1 MIYSP
6 ETKHGINLNSAIYII
21 YINYMISHLVKKTTH
36 SVPADPSSSRPI
48 GLSLLVFVH
57 VVSAL
62 AEHWL
67 LFFPLPGGPGLPSPP
82 SPKLTLFPS
91 GPRQQPA
98 PMPGTV
104 PNYQK
109 SHVTYKFPG
118 TNSKVKI
125 PNVRKF
131 PKLQSSQLQNS

>member
-62 AEHWL
+62 AEH
-67 LFFPLPGGPGLPSPP
+67 
-82 SPKLTLFPS
+82 
-91 GPRQQPA
+91 
-98 PMPGTV
+98 
-104 PNYQK
+104 
-109 SHVTYKFPG
+109 
-118 TNSKVKI
+118 
-125 PNVRKF
+125 
-131 PKLQSSQLQNS
+131 